1 MTAKPPVRI
10 ALSAALVLVVLAL
23 APVAPA
29 APPGGG
35 HGGSGGGG
43 KGSCIQK
50 TPGVVVDNSW
60 QWGTPGSWGLPGQ
73 RLTYA
78 IDVLNYDVGCGSAT
92 FAVNVSAP
100 AGFSVSSPTN
110 TVSLKSSSSGYL
122 WTNVTSPNP
131 VADGDYP
138 LTVTVQRAGTQSAS
152 TTNYY
157 KVYSSDT
164 VAPTFYWASPG
175 DGTTIS
181 GRSYNVS
188 VSSIDDHAVKKIDLY
203 IDNVYASTATCNNI
217 SYSCQLTYNWP
228 TSAGQHT
235 ATFRS
240 YDWMGNVGE
249 TTVSFT
255 VT

>member
-1 MTAKPPVRI
+1 LTAKPPIRI
-10 ALSAALVLVVLAL
+10 ALSAALLLVVLAL

-29 APPGGG
+29 APSGGG
-35 HGGSGGGG
+35 HGGGGGG

-50 TPGVVVDNSW
+50 TPGVVVDNNW

-73 RLTYA
+73 QLTYA
-78 IDVLNYDVGCGSAT
+78 VDVINYDVGCGSST
-92 FAVNVSAP
+92 FAISVSAP
-100 AGFSVSSPTN
+100 DGFSVSSPAN
-110 TVSLKSSSSGYL
+110 TIVLKSSSSGYL
-122 WTNVTSPNP
+122 WTNVISPNP

-138 LTVTVQRAGTQSAS
+138 VTVTVQRAGTSSVSA
-152 TTNYY
+152 TNYY

-164 VAPTFYWASPG
+164 VAPTLYWANPG
-175 DGTTIS
+175 NGTTIS

-188 VSSIDDHAVKKIDLY
+188 VSSSDDHAVKKIDLY
-203 IDNVYASTATCNNI
+203 VDNAYASTATCNDI
-217 SYSCQLTYNWP
+217 SYSCQLTYNWS
-228 TSAGQHT
+228 TNAGQHT

-255 VT
+255 VS

>member
-1 MTAKPPVRI
+1 LTTKPSVRI

-23 APVAPA
+23 APIAPA

-35 HGGSGGGG
+35 HGGGGGG
-43 KGSCIQK
+43 KGSCMLK
-50 TPGVVVDNSW
+50 TPGVVIDNNW

-73 RLTYA
+73 QLTYA
-78 IDVLNYDVGCGSAT
+78 IDVINYDVGCGSST
-92 FAVNVSAP
+92 FAVSVSAP

-110 TVSLKSSSSGYL
+110 TIALKSSSSGYL

-131 VADGDYP
+131 VADDDYP
-138 LTVTVQRAGTQSAS
+138 VTVTVQRTGTSNVSA
-152 TTNYY
+152 TNYY

-164 VAPTFYWASPG
+164 VAPTLYWANPG
-175 DGTTIS
+175 NGTTIS
-181 GRSYNVS
+181 GRSYNLS
-188 VSSIDDHAVKKIDLY
+188 VSSSDDHAVKKIDLY
-203 IDNVYASTATCNNI
+203 IDNVYSSTASCNDI

-228 TSAGQHT
+228 TRAGQHT